1 MRYSIS
7 LMMVVVMALVLSVF
21 AFALDDKELLKEAK
35 QIFEPIKEYKMPK
48 DAVSMAK
55 IELGKMLYYEPRLS
69 RSGDI
74 SCNSCHNL
82 AGYGVDNL
90 PNSLGHNFQQGGRN
104 APTVLNSKFNIAQ
117 FWDGRAKDLTE
128 QAKGPV
134 LNPKEMAM
142 PNSDLVI
149 ERLKSIPEYVSLFKK
164 AFPGDKDAVNYNN
177 MAMAIAAFEETLVT
191 PSKFDKFLEGDLN
204 AMSTAEKAGLSRF
217 MKTGCID
224 CHTGIGVGGNS
235 YRKFGMINPY
245 QFQSDK
251 GVYELT
257 KDDADMYVFK
267 VASLRNIERTYPYF
281 HDGKVWSLHDAV
293 KTMGHTQL
301 GIELTDAQ
309 ISEII
314 TFLKSLTGEV
324 PDYAKMLPT
333 LPPSTDTT
341 PKPYL

>member
-7 LMMVVVMALVLSVF
+7 LMMVVVMALVLSIF
-21 AFALDDKELLKEAK
+21 AYALDDKALLNDAK
-35 QIFEPIKEYKMPK
+35 QLFDPIQKYEMPK
-48 DAVSMAK
+48 DEVSLTK
-55 IELGKMLYYEPRLS
+55 IKLGKMLYYEPRLS

-90 PNSLGHNFQQGGRN
+90 TNSLGHNFAQGGRN
-104 APTVLNSKFNIAQ
+104 APTVLNAVFHVAQ
-117 FWDGRAKDLTE
+117 FWDGRAKDLAE

-149 ERLKSIPEYVSLFKK
+149 VRLKSIPEYVSLFKK

-177 MAMAIAAFEETLVT
+177 MALSIAAFETTLVT
-191 PSKFDKFLEGDLN
+191 PSKFDKFLVGDTSAL
-204 AMSTAEKAGLSRF
+204 SSAEKQGLNRF
-217 MKTGCID
+217 IATGCTT
-224 CHTGIGVGGNS
+224 CHNGIAIGGNS
-235 YRKFGMINPY
+235 FRKFGMINPY
-245 QFQSDK
+245 QYQSDK
-251 GVYELT
+251 GVYELS
-257 KDDADMYVFK
+257 KDEADMYVFK
-267 VASLRNIERTYPYF
+267 VPSLRNVDRTYPYF
-281 HDGKVWSLHDAV
+281 HDGKVWSLKEAV

-301 GIELTDAQ
+301 GVELTDAQ
-309 ISEII
+309 ADEII
-314 TFLKSLTGEV
+314 TFLNSLTGEV
-324 PDYAKMLPT
+324 PDYARMLPE